1 MWASWIIAPKAWGLH
16 IFAVDW
22 VAPPG
27 IAPIIISGNVAMD
40 KPASRCRMSRR
51 SSDEV
56 QKLAKLSDK
65 AARHAARLVSTD
77 RDFSHGHPCKKDKGS
92 TRHNWEREAAHL
104 KMADTRIKEARERI
118 QRQSQSLTQS
128 ASDPI
133 LITHLAD
140 FSVQEVNFEHIF

>member
-1 MWASWIIAPKAWGLH
+1 MGLAH
-16 IFAVDW
+16 SAVDW

-27 IAPIIISGNVAMD
+27 IAPIIISLNVAMD

-104 KMADTRIKEARERI
+104 ENGRYPHKRGSGAHST
-118 QRQSQSLTQS
+118 
-128 ASDPI
+128 PI
-133 LITHLAD
+133 TKLNAKRGRSHTDHPLG
-140 FSVQEVNFEHIF
+140 